1 MRFRYLLLLALA
13 ALSVSACDEDGI
25 TDSTPGPAALVRFVN
40 AIVDTGTVDLRFVDR
55 VENLPTFLGVPFR
68 GSSGVY
74 QRVIPGT
81 RPVRVFPSSSTGGL
95 ASIRLVDSTITLEAN
110 KRYTLVY
117 AGRASGNQDRLVV
130 IEEPSFDLPDPPT
143 TSIAVRAL
151 HAAVGTGNVDVH
163 IAPANRAA
171 DANLGP
177 DPITTAVATI
187 TDVAYLEQT
196 PHVTVVKRDTAA
208 ASLPLYQFGITP
220 ASSTTLSFRARPN
233 TPGAPP
239 TVATVGAS
247 PGVQIGGSVL
257 TAVVF
262 AGATPGTRSATAT
275 NTTPTVV
282 LLIDKALDP
291 P

>member
-1 MRFRYLLLLALA
+1 MRFRYLLVLALA

-25 TDSTPGPAALVRFVN
+25 TESTPGPAALVRFVN

-68 GSSGVY
+68 ASSGVY

-81 RPVRVFPSSSTGGL
+81 RPVRVFVNSSVDSI

-130 IEEPSFDLPDPPT
+130 IEEPSFDLPDPAT

-196 PHVTVVKRDTAA
+196 AHVTVVKRDTAA

-220 ASSTTLSFRARPN
+220 AASTTLSFRARPN

-239 TVATVGAS
+239 TLPTVGAS